1 MNETTSNSGG
11 AARRGDTPDSA
22 RAGEAAASQD
32 GQSGQN
38 RGTGLPEDWQLNGN
52 VAHYFS
58 RIINRLNLDL
68 ADRMRALDIT
78 AQHYRVLQIL
88 YFGDGITIGMLS
100 KRIVLTL
107 PVLSRV
113 LDQMQ
118 QRGLLVRKPKP
129 EDARYTYI
137 FLTRKG
143 VEAYE
148 KAWPH
153 ARPIIDEA
161 LDGLTRTQR
170 RSLLTL
176 IQKIDS
182 RINE

>member
-1 MNETTSNSGG
+1 MSKADTNA
-11 AARRGDTPDSA
+11 AARRGASGA
-22 RAGEAAASQD
+22 VEAPSSQD
-32 GQSGQN
+32 SLSGRN
-38 RGTGLPEDWQLNGN
+38 RGTDLPEDWQLNGN

-68 ADRMRALDIT
+68 ADRVRALDIT

-88 YFGDGITIGMLS
+88 YFGDGITIGALR
-100 KRIVLTL
+100 KRIVITL

-118 QRGLLVRKPKP
+118 QRGLLVRQSKP

-137 FLTRKG
+137 FLTQKG
-143 VEAYE
+143 VDAYE
-148 KAWPH
+148 KAWPE
-153 ARPIIDEA
+153 ARPIIDDA
-161 LDGLTRTQR
+161 LEGLTRSELRT
-170 RSLLTL
+170 LLSL
-176 IQKIDS
+176 IQKIDG

>member
-1 MNETTSNSGG
+1 MNKAASNAGA
-11 AARRGDTPDSA
+11 AARRGDPAGSA
-22 RAGEAAASQD
+22 SADETVPSQD
-32 GQSGQN
+32 TQSGQN

-88 YFGDGITIGMLS
+88 YFGDGITIGTLG

-118 QRGLLVRKPKP
+118 QRGLLIRKPKP

-137 FLTRKG
+137 FLTQKG
-143 VEAYE
+143 EIGRAHV
-148 KAWPH
+148 
-153 ARPIIDEA
+153 
-161 LDGLTRTQR
+161 
-170 RSLLTL
+170 
-176 IQKIDS
+176 
-182 RINE
+182 